1 MGQASSLRDSPE
13 KQSVL
18 ASVGRLEAYPTMT
31 TTVSMPQTESPYVVL
46 CSTDL
51 MLISSV
57 GGAAEARGF
66 VFASV
71 NSLQAAIDKA
81 LTVGSIVCLDLSA
94 PFNDPHAFATSAA
107 PELLARSI
115 AFGPHVHTAKLDAAR
130 SAGIGRVM
138 SRGQFVSGL
147 ATHFGSSDR

>member
-1 MGQASSLRDSPE
+1 
-13 KQSVL
+13 
-18 ASVGRLEAYPTMT
+18 
-31 TTVSMPQTESPYVVL
+31 MPQNESPGRDYVIL

-66 VFASV
+66 AFASV
-71 NSLQAAIDKA
+71 NSLQAAIEKA
-81 LTVGSIVCLDLSA
+81 TSIGCIVCLDLSA
-94 PFNDPHAFATSAA
+94 FCSDPNEFASAA
-107 PELLARSI
+107 SPQLLARSI
-115 AFGPHVHTAKLDAAR
+115 AFGPHVHTAKLDLAR

-147 ATHFGSSDR
+147 LTHFVKPS